1 VKVGDVTRL
10 LDSIANGLAGLS
22 KDTASGLAKLHAE
35 MQPFHEQTV
44 EQFAQFLRHCEEY
57 QRTGIV
63 PMPTGKAK
71 RTPKP
76 QPTALSVAAAAEM
89 VRSLLGEIDNGTVN
103 SSRIT
108 ALLDTL
114 KKDLVKPQK
123 EAWLQ
128 LLPELKISGKPK
140 TIPKAIE
147 EVRQMLNSQLEMH
160 VKQQAF

>member
-1 VKVGDVTRL
+1 VKIGNVTKL
-10 LDSIANGLAGLS
+10 LESIANGLAGLS
-22 KDTASGLAKLHAE
+22 KDTASGLSKLHAD

-63 PMPTGKAK
+63 PLPTGKVK
-71 RTPKP
+71 RTPKA
-76 QPTALSVAAAAEM
+76 QPAALSVSAAADM
-89 VRSLLGEIDNGTVN
+89 VRSLLAEIDNGTVD

-114 KKDLVKPQK
+114 KKELVKPQK
-123 EAWLQ
+123 ETWLQ

-140 TIPKAIE
+140 TIAKAIE